1 MRASDSVGRK
11 TAKAAEELARMAR
24 SYRWLIRM
32 PWNLS

>member
-1 MRASDSVGRK
+1 MRASDSGGR
-11 TAKAAEELARMAR
+11 TPAKAAEEIARMAR